1 MVMME
6 RWGQISRPPVVA
18 ACAVFLAFVALVVPG
33 AGANTLLYIFE
44 WAAAAVALTVCV
56 RRCAERFPIATLD
69 DLFTRIAR
77 LCFPVFLVHH
87 VILSRVFTLLAGLG
101 PMGLRL
107 EMEAILLALACI
119 VSCSVVV
126 ACISRKLKRLLS
138 ALLLRQASGVPSV
151 S

>member
-1 MVMME
+1 M
-6 RWGQISRPPVVA
+6 
-18 ACAVFLAFVALVVPG
+18 
-33 AGANTLLYIFE
+33 
-44 WAAAAVALTVCV
+44 